1 MDTVS
6 YALFLA
12 AAAIFG
18 TTWSLKPAGDL
29 RYRLTREL
37 VFRAPNA
44 SRRLVP
50 LSVVWGFPRKPP
62 KSNSGALLEV
72 SDIGLVVGLALANGE
87 TPVGVLDWVS
97 QRVAGRFGHRLRQ
110 LVLALRTGSNLN
122 TELTKFAKHSDFEA
136 LAEMLDRLTRSA
148 KLGTD
153 VSGQVQTLAES
164 SIAAY
169 RVQLLA
175 KQSRIELRMLVP
187 LVFLILPTTIL
198 FAVFPS
204 LHMLQ
209 LLQF

>member
-1 MDTVS
+1 MNTVS
-6 YALFLA
+6 FALLFATAATLGLA
-12 AAAIFG
+12 
-18 TTWSLKPAGDL
+18 WSLQPANDL
-29 RYRLTREL
+29 RSRLTSQ
-37 VFRAPNA
+37 VVYKAPNA
-44 SRRLVP
+44 SRKLFQ
-50 LSVVWGFPRKPP
+50 LSVVRGFPRKLS
-62 KSNSGALLEV
+62 KTHSGALLEV
-72 SDIGLVVGLALANGE
+72 SDLGLVIGLALANGE
-87 TPVGVLDWVS
+87 SPVGVLDWVS
-97 QRVAGRFGHRLRQ
+97 QRVTGRLGHRLRQ
-110 LVLALRTGSNLN
+110 LVLALRTGSNLS
-122 TELTKFAKHSDFEA
+122 TELGKFAKHSDYESF
-136 LAEMLDRLTRSA
+136 AEMLDRLTRSA
-148 KLGTD
+148 QLGTD